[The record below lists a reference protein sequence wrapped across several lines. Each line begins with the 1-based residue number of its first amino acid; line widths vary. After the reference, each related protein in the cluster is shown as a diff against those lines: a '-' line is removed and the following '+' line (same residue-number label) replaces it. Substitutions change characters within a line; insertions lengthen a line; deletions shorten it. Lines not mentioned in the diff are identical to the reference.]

1 MEFVRNGRFSPF
13 TFINLNAHYKTI
25 NMKKKF
31 TLVLSAL
38 LVSGLI
44 YDFNFRMAHTNSSGS
59 PAGNTG
65 SPSDGQSCARSGC
78 HSGPSVSN
86 EDIDVSA
93 DIPASGYIGG
103 ETYNI
108 SFTMTKPGG
117 VKFGFQLS
125 PQDNAGNGLGTLIAG
140 TGSQIVSSKYITHTF
155 NGTSASGGTKTWD
168 FQWIAPVAGTG
179 SVDVYYA
186 GNFTN
191 SASGALG
198 DVVVTGSLT
207 VNEATVGISEAEL
220 VELSVYPNPVIDE
233 INIAAVDVDE
243 EIMVT
248 MFSIEGR
255 KVLEETYEG
264 GDVKIDLRGKSL
276 NSGVYFLNI
285 EVDGKSTV
293 KKLLVK

>member
-1 MEFVRNGRFSPF
+1 MEFVRKKRILSF
-13 TFINLNAHYKTI
+13 TFINLHAHYKTI

-44 YDFNFRMAHTNSSGS
+44 YDFNFRMAHTNSGGS

-78 HSGPSVSN
+78 HSGPSASN
-86 EDIDVSA
+86 EVIDVSA

-108 SFTMTKPGG
+108 SLTMTKPGG
-117 VKFGFQLS
+117 ERFGFQLS

-140 TGSQIVSSKYITHTF
+140 TGSQIVGGNYITHT
-155 NGTSASGGTKTWD
+155 GTGTAVTGGTKTWN
-168 FQWIAPVAGTG
+168 FQWVAPVSGTG
-179 SVDVYYA
+179 DVDVYYV

-191 SASGALG
+191 RNFGSSG
-198 DVVVTGSLT
+198 DVVVTGSLV
-207 VNEATVGISEAEL
+207 VNEATVGISEAQL
-220 VELSVYPNPVIDE
+220 AKLSVYPNPVIDE

-255 KVLEETYEG
+255 KVLQEKHDG
-264 GDVKIDLRGKSL
+264 GNVKIDLRGKSL
-276 NSGVYFLNI
+276 NAGVYFLNI
-285 EVDGKSTV
+285 EVGGKATV